1 MTKYFLHLSLR
12 VIYIHSFQAIKMY
25 SFRGMTLIKSLGLNK
40 ERLLVAII
48 NYITVEMIGKIELLV
63 NINTRGSS

>member
-1 MTKYFLHLSLR
+1 
-12 VIYIHSFQAIKMY
+12 
-25 SFRGMTLIKSLGLNK
+25 MTLIKSLGLNK

-48 NYITVEMIGKIELLV
+48 DYITVEMIGKIELLV